1 MLAIFAPVVAFMLRE
16 VVAKF
21 VIFAGVFGLVAI
33 LVPVAI
39 GYILPWLGASS
50 LSSAFSSVSPGV
62 WFFLDFFQLS
72 FGLPLLV
79 SAWITRFIVR
89 RLPVVG

>member
-1 MLAIFAPVVAFMLRE
+1 MLAIFAPVVAFLLRE
-16 VVAKF
+16 AVAKF
-21 VIFAGVFGLVAI
+21 VIFAGVFGLVAV

-50 LSSAFSSVSPGV
+50 FSSAFSSVSPGV

-79 SAWITRFIVR
+79 SAWITRFVVR
-89 RLPVVG
+89 RLPLVG